1 MSSNTTAGS
10 YAEQPGPAGLAGEL
24 ARRHELLADAL
35 QASGAGCLVATRDQT
50 VTYLTGYTTTT
61 WKSHSRPIVAVL
73 TAAGRLRVLA
83 PETEADSARARIPTA
98 DVRTYVALE
107 PPGPGAALP
116 DGVIQFAPAAAR
128 ALEGIIED
136 AGHALV
142 AVDGLDAAWP
152 PVGQPARLIPALAGR
167 LRDASS
173 MVWQARLRKSGWELD
188 RMRAASR
195 VLERAYARLTAQL
208 RPGMTEREIARRFVI
223 AQWEEGAHDVGQLG
237 VVAGPSRGLFGA
249 PTERA
254 WGQDELLYVD
264 GCAIVDGY
272 WSDYCRTFAAGPPAP
287 AQRDGY
293 ARARAGLQAA
303 LATPAGAAGTTAA
316 TAGDVGRCMA
326 QAMGIGPA
334 DVGFGRFGHGIGLHA
349 PEPPSLHP
357 ADTTALELGFTL
369 CIEPA
374 VAHEGVNF
382 VLEEEHALSDAGWER
397 LSPAAPAEIV
407 RI

>member
-1 MSSNTTAGS
+1 MGSNATAGE
-10 YAEQPGPAGLAGEL
+10 YAEQPGPTGLAREL
-24 ARRHELLADAL
+24 ARRHKLLAYAL
-35 QASGAGCLVATRDQT
+35 RASGAGCLVATRDQT

-61 WKSHSRPIVAVL
+61 WKSYSRPIVAVL
-73 TAAGRLRVLA
+73 TAAGRLVVLV
-83 PETEADSARARIPTA
+83 PETEADSARARIPGA
-98 DVRTYVALE
+98 EVRTYITLE
-107 PPGPGAALP
+107 PPAPGSPLP

-128 ALEGIIED
+128 ALEEIVED
-136 AGHALV
+136 AGLALV

-167 LRDASS
+167 LRDASD

-195 VLERAYARLTAQL
+195 VLERAYAQLTAEL

-254 WGQDELLYVD
+254 WDKDELLYVD

-272 WSDYCRTFAAGPPAP
+272 WSDYCRTFAVGSPAP
-287 AQRDGY
+287 VQRDGY
-293 ARARAGLQAA
+293 TRAWSGLQAA
-303 LATPAGAAGTTAA
+303 LATADGAGTTAR
-316 TAGDVGRCMA
+316 TAGDIGRCMA
-326 QAMGIGPA
+326 QAMGIGPT

-357 ADTTALELGFTL
+357 ADTTVLEHGFTL

-374 VAHEGVNF
+374 VAHEGVNC
-382 VLEEEHALSDAGWER
+382 VLEEEHALTDSGWER

>member
-1 MSSNTTAGS
+1 MGSNTTAGE
-10 YAEQPGPAGLAGEL
+10 YAEQAGPAGLAGEL
-24 ARRHELLADAL
+24 TRRHKLLAHAL
-35 QASGAGCLVATRDQT
+35 RASGAGCLVATRDQT

-61 WKSHSRPIVAVL
+61 WKSYSRPIVAVL
-73 TAAGRLRVLA
+73 TAAGKLVVLA
-83 PETEADSARARIPTA
+83 PETEADSARTRIPGA
-98 DVRTYVALE
+98 EVRTYVTLE
-107 PPGPGAALP
+107 PPVPGSALP

-167 LRDASS
+167 LRDASD
-173 MVWQARLRKSGWELD
+173 MVWQARLRKSGWELG

-195 VLERAYARLTAQL
+195 VLERAYTQLTAEL

-254 WGQDELLYVD
+254 WDKDELLYVD

-272 WSDYCRTFAAGPPAP
+272 WSDYCRTYAVGSPAS

-303 LATPAGAAGTTAA
+303 LATAGAAQ
-316 TAGDVGRCMA
+316 TAGDLGRCMA

-357 ADTTALELGFTL
+357 ADATTLEPGFTL

-382 VLEEEHALSDAGWER
+382 VLEEEHTLTDAGWER
-397 LSPAAPAEIV
+397 LSPEAPAEIV
-407 RI
+407 QI